1 MDNQRYSAKE
11 GETSS
16 MTLQTSLHS
25 KSSRFAQQVRE
36 SPQVLYALSTAI
48 VICDDNLN
56 IVLINPSAQSLL
68 DSSENYALG
77 DSILSYFEQPSTIE
91 VLKKCLHTSQPTTLR
106 QTELVDAKHQ
116 LKLVDCILTPAS
128 IEGSICLILEFNEVH
143 AVVKQLLGNA
153 MKIGQNANTAVIRAI
168 AHEIK
173 NPLGGLRGAAQLLD
187 RELNDNSEMRDYTQ
201 IIVKETDR
209 LCGLVDDMSGPQIP
223 LLLSKINIYEVLEH
237 VRRLA
242 LAEGANG
249 LQIVRDYDPSLPTVL
264 GDQKQLIQVF
274 INIARN
280 AMEAIGNS
288 GTITFRT
295 RVQRQ
300 VTLGKVRYQNAARID
315 IEDNGPGIPEDMLDQ
330 VFYPMISG
338 KPHSE
343 GLGLSIVHQIILRHD
358 GIVTCES
365 TPGRT
370 CFTVLLKFSDQ
381 QELAERTTVESG
393 AVAA

>member
-1 MDNQRYSAKE
+1 
-11 GETSS
+11 

-48 VICDDNLN
+48 VICDENLR
-56 IVLINPSAQSLL
+56 IALINPSAQSLL

-77 DSILSYFEQPSTIE
+77 DSILSYFEQPSAIE

-237 VRRLA
+237 VRKLA

-280 AMEAIGNS
+280 AMEATGNS

-338 KPHSE
+338 KPHGE
-343 GLGLSIVHQIILRHD
+343 GLGLSIVHQIILRHG

-365 TPGRT
+365 TSGRT

-381 QELAERTTVESG
+381 QDLAERTTVESG
-393 AVAA
+393 TAAT

>member
-1 MDNQRYSAKE
+1 
-11 GETSS
+11 

-48 VICDDNLN
+48 VICDDNLK

-91 VLKKCLHTSQPTTLR
+91 VLKKCLHTSQSTTLR
-106 QTELVDAKHQ
+106 QTELVDANHQ

-143 AVVKQLLGNA
+143 AVVRQLLGNA
-153 MKIGQNANTAVIRAI
+153 MKIGQYANTAVIRAI

-187 RELNDNSEMRDYTQ
+187 RELTDYSEMRDYTQ

-223 LLLSKINIYEVLEH
+223 LFLSKLNIYEVLEH
-237 VRRLA
+237 VRKLA

-249 LQIVRDYDPSLPTVL
+249 LQIVRDYDPSLPAVL
-264 GDQKQLIQVF
+264 GDQEQLIQVF

-280 AMEAIGNS
+280 AMEATGNS
-288 GTITFRT
+288 GTLTFRT
-295 RVQRQ
+295 RVQHQ
-300 VTLGKVRYQNAARID
+300 VTLGKIRYQNAARID

-338 KPHSE
+338 KPHGE
-343 GLGLSIVHQIILRHD
+343 GLGLSIVHQIILRHG

-381 QELAERTTVESG
+381 KDSAERTAANSG
-393 AVAA
+393 TVAA